1 MVVLMVVQ
9 VVVLGGGVPC
19 DNRQWVLT
27 KPISLYYL
35 RGRKLTETDKNP
47 EKAAIIIKK
56 YANRRLYNTASSA
69 YVTHENLC
77 QMVKDGIDFVV
88 YDARSNEDITRSVLT
103 QIIVDEE
110 SKGQNLLP
118 VSFLRQLISF
128 YGDSMQWLVP
138 GYLEST
144 MKSFTHN
151 QDKVRLYLTEAFG
164 GLFSF
169 NSFESM
175 TKQNMAMVENAMKL
189 FTPGLDKFTAFD
201 PSMLN
206 PMAHQ
211 LAEMAQHANTSTVPG
226 TVPGQNTTMPQSGV
240 AQNIAGNGQP
250 PPNLQVDGNPSDLSA
265 TNLQHLQTQL
275 AHLQRQLDL
284 MLQAKSDANTEKS
297 T

>member
-1 MVVLMVVQ
+1 M
-9 VVVLGGGVPC
+9 
-19 DNRQWVLT
+19 
-27 KPISLYYL
+27 
-35 RGRKLTETDKNP
+35 TETDKNP
-47 EKAAIIIKK
+47 KNPAIIIKK

-77 QMVKDGIDFVV
+77 QMVKEGIDFVV

-151 QDKVRLYLTEAFG
+151 QDNVRQYLTEAFG

-189 FTPGLDKFTAFD
+189 FTPGLEKFSPFD

-206 PMAHQ
+206 PMARQ
-211 LAEMAQHANTSTVPG
+211 LAEMAHQANG
-226 TVPGQNTTMPQSGV
+226 TTQSQSATTPPSGF
-240 AQNIAGNGQP
+240 AQNAPNFGQQAQN
-250 PPNLQVDGNPSDLSA
+250 PNNPQPDGKTYNPSDLS
-265 TNLQHLQTQL
+265 TSNLQHLQSQL
-275 AHLQRQLDL
+275 AHLQHQLDL
-284 MLQAKSDANTEKS
+284 MLQAKSEAKNEKS

>member
-1 MVVLMVVQ
+1 M
-9 VVVLGGGVPC
+9 
-19 DNRQWVLT
+19 
-27 KPISLYYL
+27 
-35 RGRKLTETDKNP
+35 TETDKNRKNP
-47 EKAAIIIKK
+47 AIIIKK

-151 QDKVRLYLTEAFG
+151 QDKVRQYLTEAFG

-189 FTPGLDKFTAFD
+189 FTPGLDKFSPFD

-206 PMAHQ
+206 PMARQ
-211 LAEMAQHANTSTVPG
+211 LAEMAQHTNG
-226 TVPGQNTTMPQSGV
+226 TASGQNPAMPQPEL
-240 AQNIAGNGQP
+240 AHAETEHRQHPQNNQKDGIVGNA
-250 PPNLQVDGNPSDLSA
+250 SDLST
-265 TNLQHLQTQL
+265 TNLHHLQSQL
-275 AHLQRQLDL
+275 AHLQYQLDL
-284 MLQAKSDANTEKS
+284 MLKAKTDTS
-297 T
+297 TDSSS